1 MKPYFALLALS
12 LVASPLSAQE
22 APDSA
27 TLELGRQFTQW
38 FYAGEDQKLWEKF
51 GPQMREAMGAVA
63 NLPGF
68 RDQVATQL
76 GEETAVTEETTMEA
90 QGYKIYLRT
99 STFSKMDSPILTQW
113 AIAEDG
119 TIGGFFIRP
128 KPAGEF

>member
-1 MKPYFALLALS
+1 MKLSFALLALG
-12 LVASPLSAQE
+12 LAVMPLSAQE
-22 APDSA
+22 SPDSA

-38 FYAGEDQKLWEKF
+38 FFAGEDQKLWEKF
-51 GPQMREAMGAVA
+51 GPQMKEAMGAVA

-99 STFSKMDSPILTQW
+99 STYSKMDGPILTQW
-113 AIAEDG
+113 TIAEDG

-128 KPAGEF
+128 KPVGEF